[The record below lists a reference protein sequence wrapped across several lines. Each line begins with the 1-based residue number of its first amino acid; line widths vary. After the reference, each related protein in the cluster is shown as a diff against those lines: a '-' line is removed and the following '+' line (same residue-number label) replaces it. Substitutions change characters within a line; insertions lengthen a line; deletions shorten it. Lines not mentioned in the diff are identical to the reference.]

1 MLKLRWSDECSAC
14 GSALPAGSLGWWD
27 APTRTVTCPS
37 CQEVSSEGSFS
48 SSSTPQLDRGQPG
61 ASVAREYQRR
71 KRNREVRTR
80 EAHPRIGGF
89 LLAVRGAPQH
99 ERAFHSGEIGE
110 REVAAALERRTAESP
125 AIILHDRRMPG
136 GYGNIDHL
144 AVAPTGV
151 FVIDA
156 KNITGKVR
164 VANPMFGPSRLM
176 IAGRNR
182 TRLIDGLERQVSV
195 VQRALSASDHEV
207 PVRGVLCFTSADL
220 PLLGTLSMRDN
231 LLVHCKALARRV
243 NAKGPLAAPAID
255 TLAHRLANT
264 LPPA

>member
-1 MLKLRWSDECSAC
+1 MLKLHRSDECAAC

-37 CQEVSSEGSFS
+37 CLEASAEGGFASPA
-48 SSSTPQLDRGQPG
+48 TRRLDRGIPG
-61 ASVAREYQRR
+61 ASVGREYERR
-71 KRNREVRTR
+71 KRNREERTR

-110 REVAAALERRTAESP
+110 REVAAALERRGANSP
-125 AIILHDRRMPG
+125 TILLHDRRMPG

-144 AVAPTGV
+144 AIAPTGV

-156 KNITGKVR
+156 KNIKGKVR

-176 IAGRNR
+176 ISGHNR
-182 TRLIDGLERQVSV
+182 TKLIDGLDRQVSV
-195 VQRALSASDHEV
+195 VQRALSARGQEV
-207 PVRGVLCFTSADL
+207 AVRGVLCFTSAEL
-220 PLLGTLSMRDN
+220 PLFGTQRMRGH
-231 LLVHCKALARRV
+231 LLLHCKALSKRLTAT
-243 NAKGPLAAPAID
+243 GPLHASAID
-255 TLAHRLANT
+255 TLARGLTET
-264 LPPA
+264 LPSA